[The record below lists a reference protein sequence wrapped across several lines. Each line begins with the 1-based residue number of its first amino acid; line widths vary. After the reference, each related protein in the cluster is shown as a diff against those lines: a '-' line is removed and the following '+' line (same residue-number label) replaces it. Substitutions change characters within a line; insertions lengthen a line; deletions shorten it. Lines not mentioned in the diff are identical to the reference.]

1 MEGEGEVEGRLEVED
16 RLEVEGR
23 LEVQVCKPAMACTLE
38 VVEVDMLGRGDRK
51 VQVCQ
56 WVQV

>member
-1 MEGEGEVEGRLEVED
+1 MEGEGEVKGRLEVED
-16 RLEVEGR
+16 R